1 MLSSVISVHN
11 PKCNI
16 RFTLSVPKLIF
27 PAIHI
32 RVFLGKLRTYLRN
45 YFEKLKFTFLLW
57 SSQKM
62 TQKIKMSLS
71 FKIFTWQITY
81 YSYAMLCSHSNAITS
96 KILFFPPKKLCSFDP
111 CANVHPYHV
120 DIMYITVGRIRGKT
134 LFAKLTIM
142 YYRISHTATVFMLST

>member
-1 MLSSVISVHN
+1 M
-11 PKCNI
+11 C
-16 RFTLSVPKLIF
+16 
-27 PAIHI
+27 
-32 RVFLGKLRTYLRN
+32 
-45 YFEKLKFTFLLW
+45 FLLL
-57 SSQKM
+57 SAYT
-62 TQKIKMSLS
+62 TQNVTSDSPCPCLNLYFLQFIFAFSLGNWEHTCATILKSWNSHFYYDPLKKIKMSLS
-71 FKIFTWQITY
+71 FKIFTWKITY

-96 KILFFPPKKLCSFDP
+96 KILFFPRKKLCSFDP